1 MGEQTVRIGIVGAGA
16 NTRGRHLPGFA
27 KIPGVELV
35 AVANRTPESAGRA
48 AREFGIGRVCE
59 SWQEVVSADDVD
71 AVMIGTWPNMHCEVT
86 CAALQA
92 GKHVLCEA
100 RMARNHAE
108 AVQMQTAAE
117 AHPDLIAQLVP
128 SPYGLKVGPFVQK
141 LIDDRF
147 LGTLR
152 EVVVLGVDDNF
163 WDYSQPIHWRQD
175 RDVSGLNILS
185 LGILHETLL
194 RWAPSPVR
202 VMAQTAIFEP
212 KRPSLEAGH
221 YVDVTVPDH
230 VHVLTELENGERGSY
245 HVSGV
250 ALFGPGKQIHLY
262 GSRGTIKVEFEPDE
276 RVLVGRRGD
285 PELKL
290 AQPPAELTG
299 GWSVE
304 EDFIAAIRGEKQ
316 IELTTFAAG
325 VEYMQFVEAV
335 SRSAESAAAVTIP
348 LKD

>member
-16 NTRGRHLPGFA
+16 NTRARHLPGF
-27 KIPGVELV
+27 KNIPGVELI

-59 SWQEVVSADDVD
+59 SWQEVVSAEDVD

-86 CAALQA
+86 CAALEA

-100 RMARNHAE
+100 RMARNLAE
-108 AVQMQTAAE
+108 AVQMQSAAE
-117 AHPDLIAQLVP
+117 AHPDLVAQLVP

-141 LIDDRF
+141 LIDDRY

-152 EVVVLGVDDNF
+152 EVVVLGVDDCF

-230 VHVLTELENGERGSY
+230 VHVLTELENGERGAY
-245 HVSGV
+245 HLSGV
-250 ALFGPGKQIHLY
+250 SLFGPGKQIHLY

-276 RVLVGRRGD
+276 RLLVGRRGD

-290 AQPPAELTG
+290 AEPPAELIG
-299 GWSVE
+299 RWSVE
-304 EDFIAAIRGEKQ
+304 EDFIAAIRGQKDVD
-316 IELTTFAAG
+316 LTTFATG
-325 VEYMQFVEAV
+325 VKYMQFVEAV
-335 SRSAESAAAVTIP
+335 SRSAETTAPVTLP
-348 LKD
+348 LKV